1 MTGEVCWEVIP
12 TPRSHKTPPSHQAGP
27 KKTSNRQPLSG
38 SHENAITKTDLM
50 FIKDLNPAEKS
61 KIALMIQQIVRLE
74 NDLAALTGDYEEMK
88 LKLDSKTELCSEME
102 ECMDQ
107 LSTDNERLQIESRA
121 QQGAL
126 VQYSHKLEETEKLL
140 KLSSSTNKKLQKRL
154 SVKKL
159 HVQVQTDD
167 EQVPC
172 SQAIVQSSIPSA
184 SSLPNPASYHL
195 PTNLPLRQQPSS
207 SQPPFIQPA
216 SSTNTILPAPVSSTN
231 PFLAPAQPNLASEQ
245 PLQDSMNLF
254 LDKLDNLCD
263 RLSAVDRAPVVQPA
277 RTVSVH
283 NHKTDGGLV
292 RAPNN
297 PGIVY
302 REPED
307 GGVDQRRRE
316 EERGESGGVLGT
328 RRIRDSLILVKE
340 QKGGKSERQ
349 RYNNKLFSL
358 INEIEEVSGAEEEDD
373 DKIISDLFFNVG

>member
-12 TPRSHKTPPSHQAGP
+12 TPRSHKTPPSQQTGH

-61 KIALMIQQIVRLE
+61 KIALMIQQILRLE

-102 ECMDQ
+102 ECMEQ
-107 LSTDNERLQIESRA
+107 LSSDNERLQKESRA

-126 VQYSHKLEETEKLL
+126 VQYSQKLEETEKLL

-154 SVKKL
+154 SVKRL

-167 EQVPC
+167 EQVTS
-172 SQAIVQSSIPSA
+172 SQAIQTSLPSPP
-184 SSLPNPASYHL
+184 SLPNPSSSHI
-195 PTNLPLRQQPSS
+195 PNNLPLRQQPSS
-207 SQPPFIQPA
+207 SYPPFIR
-216 SSTNTILPAPVSSTN
+216 PVSATN
-231 PFLAPAQPNLASEQ
+231 PFLAPEQPNLAPEQPNLAPDQ

-254 LDKLDNLCD
+254 LDKLDTLCD
-263 RLSAVDRAPVVQPA
+263 RLSAVDRAPVVQTA

-307 GGVDQRRRE
+307 GGVDQRDGE
-316 EERGESGGVLGT
+316 EERGEGCGVLGT

-340 QKGGKSERQ
+340 QQGGKSERKQ

-358 INEIEEVSGAEEEDD
+358 INEIEDVSGTEEEDD
-373 DKIISDLFFNVG
+373 DKIISDLFFTVG